1 MNTFKVAFI
10 LYTLFSNINFINAKS
25 NPNTKIPEIPVALK
39 NDTETLDA
47 LKQLLLKYYDRLHK
61 SEYYAKLSLELQKK
75 AQEYQLSSQQMKKDS
90 QDLLQFIVQKVGEHK
105 ELQKQYQK
113 NNLAAIKNSSST
125 GVQNTNVEHFIQNL
139 AAKLK

>member
-125 GVQNTNVEHFIQNL
+125 GMQNSNVEHFIQNL

>member
-1 MNTFKVAFI
+1 MNTFKVAFM

-25 NPNTKIPEIPVALK
+25 NPNTKIPEMPVALK

-47 LKQLLLKYYDRLHK
+47 LKQLLLKYYESLHK
-61 SEYYAKLSLELQKK
+61 SEYYAKLSSELQKK
-75 AQEYQLSSQQMKKDS
+75 AQEYQLSSQQMKKNS

-125 GVQNTNVEHFIQNL
+125 GMQNSNVEHFIQNL